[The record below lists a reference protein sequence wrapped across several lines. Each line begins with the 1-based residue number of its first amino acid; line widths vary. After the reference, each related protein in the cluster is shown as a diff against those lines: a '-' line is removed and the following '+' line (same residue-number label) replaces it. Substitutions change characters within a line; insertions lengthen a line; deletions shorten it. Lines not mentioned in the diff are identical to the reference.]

1 MGTATLGG
9 LKARG
14 GAIGFGRLRGGRIMS
29 EAQATGQA
37 EPSAKAQFIA
47 AGERVEQKAKEF
59 VDVLRD
65 STMKWASLGLGA
77 SRKTLAQGAR
87 ALDCAVEKLSALEN
101 KLEKTPTTET
111 PVEETATA
119 QTAEAS

>member
-1 MGTATLGG
+1 MT
-9 LKARG
+9 
-14 GAIGFGRLRGGRIMS
+14 
-29 EAQATGQA
+29 EAQATEQA
-37 EPSAKAQFIA
+37 QPSAKEQFIA

-87 ALDCAVEKLSALEN
+87 ALDCAVEKLSALET
-101 KLEKTPTTET
+101 KLEKTPATEA
-111 PVEETATA
+111 PVEEKATVQAA
-119 QTAEAS
+119 QAS